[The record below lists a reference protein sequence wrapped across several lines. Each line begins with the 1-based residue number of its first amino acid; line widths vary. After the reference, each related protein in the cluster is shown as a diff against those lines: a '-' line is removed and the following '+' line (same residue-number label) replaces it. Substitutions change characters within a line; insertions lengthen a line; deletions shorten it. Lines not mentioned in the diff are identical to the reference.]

1 MTELETV
8 LESALAPL
16 TEQIRQLSERIA
28 KLEPAN
34 VATKDKKE
42 YTTREFAERVGLSP
56 WTVRQKCNKGDIPEA
71 RHVPGRGQKGEWLI
85 RHEALT
91 RFCQRV
97 Q

>member
-28 KLEPAN
+28 KLEPAK

-42 YTTREFAERVGLSP
+42 YTTREFAQRVGLREIKG
-56 WTVRQKCNKGDIPEA
+56 VRYYEERPGVRGPLHGTSSVKESSLFFLKGA
-71 RHVPGRGQKGEWLI
+71 
-85 RHEALT
+85 
-91 RFCQRV
+91 
-97 Q
+97 